1 MNWGEIIFG
10 PCATACMLHCNA
22 EPCGGFAFAWLVRGL
37 IVNYDLGSLLIKVK
51 ASRFFLF
58 SPSPVYLTSLV
69 PWSAILWLN

>member
-1 MNWGEIIFG
+1 MNWGAIIFG
-10 PCATACMLHCNA
+10 PVRYRLYAALQC